1 MILTMLFEVFTLSAL
16 LTFLNTSTLQEETI
30 LYKYLKNVLNIL
42 LPNNEIILSSML
54 LLFFLV
60 LIFVIKNIITIIV
73 YYKESKFVNDL
84 REGLSK
90 KILLNYLSLPYAY
103 YFNAKS
109 SEIVKNITLEVDHF
123 TISVFSI
130 LRIFLESTIF
140 VGILIYLLFLNFE
153 ITASILILFLIF
165 STVFYSFKQES
176 TCSIWK

>member
-1 MILTMLFEVFTLSAL
+1 MKKIAKVFQILNKKQKVSIILLLSLMILTMLFEVFTLSAL

-90 KILLNYLSLPYAY
+90 K
-103 YFNAKS
+103 F
-109 SEIVKNITLEVDHF
+109 F
-123 TISVFSI
+123 
-130 LRIFLESTIF
+130 
-140 VGILIYLLFLNFE
+140 
-153 ITASILILFLIF
+153 
-165 STVFYSFKQES
+165 
-176 TCSIWK
+176 